1 MKFQSANVITKENVT
16 SVVINYTD
24 ADGNAQSKWFNN
36 TNDIK
41 GAIESF
47 VLLNSAGLI

>member
-1 MKFQSANVITKENVT
+1 MKFQSANVVVKDNVT

-24 ADGNAQSKWFNN
+24 NDGNAQSKWFNN
-36 TNDIK
+36 SSDIK
-41 GAIESF
+41 SAIESF